1 MKRKNLSKVL
11 AITLCLTFALSTV
24 AMAKTNKNTK
34 ITKLYS
40 YSARLA
46 DPLPKDGE
54 VPQ

>member
-24 AMAKTNKNTK
+24 VMAKTTK
-34 ITKLYS
+34 TTKLYS

-46 DPLPKDGE
+46 DPLPKDGQ
-54 VPQ
+54 VPD